1 MVSKMTQILFVKAMI
16 IDWVCDNYT
25 VQLYSFTVP
34 PGVERSGTTYV
45 ERQQARASHT
55 SY

>member
-25 VQLYSFTVP
+25 VQLYSFTV
-34 PGVERSGTTYV
+34 ERSGTTYV